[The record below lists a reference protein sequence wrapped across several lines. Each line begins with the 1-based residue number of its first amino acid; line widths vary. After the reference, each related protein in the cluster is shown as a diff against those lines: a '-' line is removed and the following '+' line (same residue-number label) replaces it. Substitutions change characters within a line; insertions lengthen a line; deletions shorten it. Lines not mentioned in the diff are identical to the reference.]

1 MRVFLHC
8 AHYAHQKNS
17 QPQQGPAT
25 AFVSCAPMTAR
36 PPQEAGWRRWVHL
49 SGRQSDEATKALGH
63 VGTIW
68 SATKG
73 AQTKWKH
80 PPKSN
85 EAEKCWAEKWGLKP
99 KNIWTQV
106 VNQSQ
111 LMLVKG
117 ESKSLKK
124 SKHLTLAFA
133 EKKSIAQI
141 LVPETFTVSVVG
153 SACFAGVNLLLIGA
167 KIGLRIIF
175 WVLRLVC
182 QPHDF
187 CVTKPWFGECLCSRG
202 NMLTFPPTM
211 PRNLPRIQ
219 VTSQVAKP
227 HYPASWEDA
236 VSFQIISKV
245 NTETPQMSRIL
256 SSVWKWHIPR

>member
-1 MRVFLHC
+1 
-8 AHYAHQKNS
+8 
-17 QPQQGPAT
+17 
-25 AFVSCAPMTAR
+25 
-36 PPQEAGWRRWVHL
+36 
-49 SGRQSDEATKALGH
+49 
-63 VGTIW
+63 
-68 SATKG
+68 
-73 AQTKWKH
+73 
-80 PPKSN
+80 
-85 EAEKCWAEKWGLKP
+85 LKP

-245 NTETPQMSRIL
+245 NTETPQICQGYCPLSENGTFLVKIL
-256 SSVWKWHIPR
+256 TGECEFVTPKPNKWPITKLSTHHDPSQAHGSHPHPVDTAR